1 LEFWV
6 TPFDYAGMDPKRA
19 VESQLT
25 ENKIIG
31 LCWAVIDYIDPNSG
45 GSNNGF
51 WNLSRHH
58 TFFGNADQL
67 CQFKLMPLEP
77 QFLKSLDAKWTFT
90 IADMDRRLVVFKDQ
104 SIGKIASWKWEFGD
118 GETSTEQNPIHT
130 FNKAG
135 AFTVV
140 LTVTGADGVTSRFA
154 RVWDVTLK

>member
-1 LEFWV
+1 
-6 TPFDYAGMDPKRA
+6 
-19 VESQLT
+19 
-25 ENKIIG
+25 
-31 LCWAVIDYIDPNSG
+31 
-45 GSNNGF
+45 
-51 WNLSRHH
+51 
-58 TFFGNADQL
+58 
-67 CQFKLMPLEP
+67 MPLEP

-130 FNKAG
+130 YTKAG

-140 LTVTGADGVTSRFA
+140 LTVTGADGATSRFA